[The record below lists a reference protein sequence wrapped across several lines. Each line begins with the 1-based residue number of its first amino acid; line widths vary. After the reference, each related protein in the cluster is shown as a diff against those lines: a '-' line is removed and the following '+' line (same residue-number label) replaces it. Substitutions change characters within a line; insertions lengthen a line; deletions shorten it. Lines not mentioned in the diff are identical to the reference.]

1 MTTYYEM
8 PFKTLKTVQ
17 FLITINMHAE
27 NLASIAEAMMLLQ
40 VSEVNC
46 PLGLFATHHGLI

>member
-1 MTTYYEM
+1 MTAYYGM

>member
-1 MTTYYEM
+1 MTAYYGM
-8 PFKTLKTVQ
+8 PFKTLKTVW

-46 PLGLFATHHGLI
+46 SLVLFATQHGLI

>member
-8 PFKTLKTVQ
+8 PFKTLKTVR

-27 NLASIAEAMMLLQ
+27 NLASIAETMMLLQ

-46 PLGLFATHHGLI
+46 SLVLFATQHGLI

>member
-1 MTTYYEM
+1 MTAYYGM
-8 PFKTLKTVQ
+8 PFKTLKTVR

-46 PLGLFATHHGLI
+46 SLVLFATQHGLI

>member
-46 PLGLFATHHGLI
+46 SLVLFATQHGLI